1 MKVVQT
7 RTFPL
12 SAERL
17 LALLTSQ
24 EFYISRYNILE
35 VSDYRFKQCEQT
47 DAGFVIEI
55 SREIEIKTDRIPAF
69 ARRFVGDKAEL
80 STKFVWQTEGEG
92 PYEGRYSVEMAAA
105 PVAISG
111 VAVISAL
118 KADTCQQEITL
129 DIKSS
134 LPLVGKKLAA
144 LLAERV
150 EKVLEED
157 YQATLRYLDNML

>member
-1 MKVVQT
+1 MKIVQT
-7 RTFPL
+7 RTFPV

-24 EFYISRYNILE
+24 EFYVSRYNILE
-35 VSDYRFKQCEQT
+35 VRDYRFKQCELT
-47 DAGFVIEI
+47 EAGFVIEI
-55 SREIEIKTDRIPAF
+55 SREMEIKADRIPAF
-69 ARRFVGDKAEL
+69 ARRFVSDKAEL
-80 STKFVWQTEGEG
+80 STKFVWQTQGAG
-92 PYEGRYSVEMAAA
+92 PYEGRYSVEMAGA
-105 PVAISG
+105 PVAING
-111 VAVISAL
+111 VAIITAL
-118 KADTCQQEITL
+118 EAATCQQKITL

-157 YQATLRYLDNML
+157 YQATLRYLDNMR